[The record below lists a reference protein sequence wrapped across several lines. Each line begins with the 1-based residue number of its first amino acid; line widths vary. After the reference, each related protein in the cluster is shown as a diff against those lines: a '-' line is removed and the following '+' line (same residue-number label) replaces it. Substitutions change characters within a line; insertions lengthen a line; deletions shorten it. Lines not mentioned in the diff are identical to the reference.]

1 MNVEI
6 NSLDDLIGLPPF
18 DDTGKRELIPG
29 LGVGLAYNGYGGS
42 IMYIEIV
49 PTSHALDSSAEV
61 FIDTVKPTSL
71 GSLRVTG

>member
-1 MNVEI
+1 VDIE
-6 NSLDDLIGLPPF
+6 SLDDLIGLPPF

-49 PTSHALDSSAEV
+49 PTSHAFD
-61 FIDTVKPTSL
+61 
-71 GSLRVTG
+71 